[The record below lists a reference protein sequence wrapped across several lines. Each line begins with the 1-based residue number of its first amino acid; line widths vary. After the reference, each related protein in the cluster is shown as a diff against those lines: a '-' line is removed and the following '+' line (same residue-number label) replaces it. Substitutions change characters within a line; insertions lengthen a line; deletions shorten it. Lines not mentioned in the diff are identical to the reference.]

1 MHPASTAG
9 CCWEPP
15 AMTFLVECKG
25 FGICTGVLVS
35 TCMGAVW
42 RWMEGGRKAELFK
55 GMRPMLAIC
64 LLQYEGNDA
73 STSWMAAAG
82 KHLSDRAMD
91 SGR

>member
-1 MHPASTAG
+1 
-9 CCWEPP
+9 
-15 AMTFLVECKG
+15 MTFLVECKG

-64 LLQYEGNDA
+64 LLQYEGNDE
-73 STSWMAAAG
+73 STSWMVAAG